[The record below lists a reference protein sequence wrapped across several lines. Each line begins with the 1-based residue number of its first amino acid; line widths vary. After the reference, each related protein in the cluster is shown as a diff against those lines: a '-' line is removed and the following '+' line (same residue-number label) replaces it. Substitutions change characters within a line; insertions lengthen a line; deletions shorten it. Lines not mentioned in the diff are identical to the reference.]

1 VHEVGLTDRAVFLG
15 PLSESE
21 VRVEYEGADA
31 FALAC
36 RELENGDRD
45 GIPNVV
51 LEAMAHALPVVATTC
66 AGVLEAVG
74 EEAAL
79 LAPQDDPVAVA
90 AQLERVLLDSALR
103 EQLGAAAQARVR
115 QRFDRAETLPAVLT
129 ALQAAGI
136 IRLASDA
143 ALDQRLRAVA

>member
-1 VHEVGLTDRAVFLG
+1 VFLG
-15 PLSESE
+15 PLSEAE
-21 VRVEYEGADA
+21 VQVEYERADA

-45 GIPNVV
+45 GIPNVL

-66 AGVLEAVG
+66 AGVLEAVD
-74 EEAAL
+74 EESAL

-103 EQLGAAAQARVR
+103 EQLGTAAQAQVR
-115 QRFDRAETLPAVLT
+115 RHFDRAETLPAVLA
-129 ALQAAGI
+129 ALQAAGL

-143 ALDQRLRAVA
+143 ALDQRLRVVA